1 MIQAHHE
8 NPQSILRGSEKY
20 VNAVFRE
27 VGSEQP
33 MGSLGQ
39 AAIYRQNAPRD
50 DTKWR
55 QNMGRTLTLAKETLR
70 VLDDEDL
77 ALVVGGG
84 GDSGSDSGDW
94 DHHHHHHRHHHRRHH
109 SRSCWDDWD

>member
-1 MIQAHHE
+1 MRIQE
-8 NPQSILRGSEKY
+8 SD
-20 VNAVFRE
+20 AVFRE

-39 AAIYRQNAPRD
+39 AAMYRQNAPRD
-50 DTKWR
+50 DNKWR
-55 QNMGRTLTLAKETLR
+55 QTMGRTLTLAKETLR

-84 GDSGSDSGDW
+84 GDSDRDSDHG
-94 DHHHHHHRHHHRRHH
+94 HRHHHRRRHHHDRDH